1 MCIFVII
8 ITYNRITTNVTSCEN
23 YVTHRVFWLGCIPN
37 LTDYIAKLDMEK
49 LVFWGLTL
57 LVDMVL
63 VWTFRLHM
71 QGQDNT
77 RLYKYW

>member
-1 MCIFVII
+1 MWP
-8 ITYNRITTNVTSCEN
+8 
-23 YVTHRVFWLGCIPN
+23 YVEIMLHRVFWLGCIMN
-37 LTDYIAKLDMEK
+37 LTDYIAKLDMDK

-63 VWTFRLHM
+63 EWTFRLHM